1 MTRPGRADRSGVS
14 SVPRVSSSRRARLAS
29 SLRDDSGQTAQW
41 LPVAALGVVGVLVMA
56 GVASGNGGQLLGVLP
71 FLLVP
76 LVIGGGWWFNRKRV
90 EAAKRWAETIGWTWV
105 GVDNS
110 LAHRWNGQPFGIG
123 DSRRAS
129 EVMTGPFGPYRGTAF
144 AYRYT
149 TGSGKERTTHV
160 FGVTTLS
167 LPTFLPTLEVTPEN
181 LGTRI
186 ARAFGGQDIQFE
198 SEDFNKRW
206 RVAARDPK
214 FAHDVLHPRVLERLV
229 RGDTAGM
236 SVRIEG
242 TDIVCW
248 TVGRP
253 DLDLLGTRLGV
264 LRSIVDAVP
273 RYVWLDHG
281 YDPVST

>member
-1 MTRPGRADRSGVS
+1 VPPVLPSHRS
-14 SVPRVSSSRRARLAS
+14 RLARV
-29 SLRDDSGQTAQW
+29 LGDDSGQTTQW
-41 LPVAALGVVGVLVMA
+41 LPVAGLVAVGVVVMGVVAA
-56 GVASGNGGQLLGVLP
+56 GRGGQILGVLP

-76 LVIGGGWWFNRKRV
+76 LVFGGSWWFNRKRV
-90 EAAKRWAETIGWTWV
+90 EAAKRWAEMIGWTWV
-105 GVDNS
+105 GADNS
-110 LAHRWNGQPFGIG
+110 LAHRWNGQPFGTG
-123 DSRRAS
+123 DGRRAS
-129 EVMTGPFGPYRGTAF
+129 EVMTGSFGPYRGTSF

-149 TGSGKERTTHV
+149 SGSGKERTTHV

-167 LPTFLPTLEVTPEN
+167 LPTFLPTLELTPEN

-186 ARAFGGQDIQFE
+186 VRAFGGQDIQFE
-198 SEDFNKRW
+198 SEDFNRRW

-242 TDIVCW
+242 TDILCW
-248 TVGRP
+248 TVGTP

-264 LRSIVDAVP
+264 LRSIIDAVP

-281 YDPVST
+281 YDPATT